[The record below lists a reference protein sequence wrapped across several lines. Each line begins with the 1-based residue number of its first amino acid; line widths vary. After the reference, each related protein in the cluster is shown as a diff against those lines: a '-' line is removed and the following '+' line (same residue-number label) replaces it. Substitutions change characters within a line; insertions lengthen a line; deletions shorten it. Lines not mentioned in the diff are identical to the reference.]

1 MHDINEKPS
10 FLYQLPFLS
19 IRMINEVE
27 NIKIIGNLFEIECFI
42 RHFEEAK
49 YKKIVTNLPM
59 KNSKT
64 YSLGPI
70 TLGPD
75 EFTGLPLGSSTP
87 PEPAPPDPALAHLR
101 MQSLELTGE
110 AHYRRLV
117 KASTMPGGSH
127 TSLEDITCRV
137 PSLSFI

>member
-1 MHDINEKPS
+1 MKLKISKSLRICSRLSALLD
-10 FLYQLPFLS
+10 FLIKSNIENLDTSLPL
-19 IRMINEVE
+19 
-27 NIKIIGNLFEIECFI
+27 
-42 RHFEEAK
+42 A
-49 YKKIVTNLPM
+49 
-59 KNSKT
+59 NSKT

-101 MQSLELTGE
+101 MQGLELTGE

>member
-1 MHDINEKPS
+1 MTALFHK
-10 FLYQLPFLS
+10 
-19 IRMINEVE
+19 RE
-27 NIKIIGNLFEIECFI
+27 NTENYIIKNQ
-42 RHFEEAK
+42 R
-49 YKKIVTNLPM
+49 KKNQTF
-59 KNSKT
+59 
-64 YSLGPI
+64 SLGPI
-70 TLGPD
+70 TLGQD

-127 TSLEDITCRV
+127 TSLEDITCRA
-137 PSLSFI
+137 PPLHTFNSS

>member
-1 MHDINEKPS
+1 MRKNNKNY
-10 FLYQLPFLS
+10 F
-19 IRMINEVE
+19 
-27 NIKIIGNLFEIECFI
+27 
-42 RHFEEAK
+42 
-49 YKKIVTNLPM
+49 TNLTRT
-59 KNSKT
+59 KSQT

-70 TLGPD
+70 TLGQD